1 MQNNHL
7 NIETLEARTLFAGL
21 NDAVELESIEAQP
34 DAHECEGFVR
44 DAGEV
49 LSLAGSYME
58 VPGQMIQSVGEGI
71 RDFFAE
77 APEYPHNGIY
87 TGLSVDALE
96 LVGKSVSVIGLA
108 PTVIGTAISYTGML
122 GEALG
127 DDGYGDDFTVSN
139 MIHDMGDSIASVGS
153 AISQFGMDF
162 ADGQRFA
169 PKYQDF
175 MAAHD
180 DHWMTIA
187 GTSVGALISG
197 VGFAAK
203 LPGLA
208 VHKAGGLTIKTCDF
222 AHATSEVLGSAY
234 ASASGLYS
242 YYFGSEA
249 PVSV

>member
-1 MQNNHL
+1 MKHNHL

-21 NDAVELESIEAQP
+21 NDTVELESVEVQA
-34 DAHECEGFVR
+34 DTHECEGVIR
-44 DAGEV
+44 QAGEV

-58 VPGQMIQSVGEGI
+58 VPGQMLQSLGEGV

-96 LVGKSVSVIGLA
+96 LVGKSVSVLGFIPSIAGS
-108 PTVIGTAISYTGML
+108 TVSYMGMF
-122 GEALG
+122 GEMLG

-139 MIHDMGDSIASVGS
+139 MIHEMGDDIASLGEG
-153 AISQFGMDF
+153 ISKFGMDF

-175 MAAHD
+175 MAAHN

-187 GTSVGALISG
+187 GTSFGVAISG

-203 LPGLA
+203 LPEMA
-208 VHKAGGLTIKTCDF
+208 VHKVGDLTIKTCDF

-234 ASASGLYS
+234 ASASGFYS
-242 YYFGSEA
+242 YYFGTEA